1 MHPTEDCELAGQSE
15 TPGRRHVLTV
25 DLQDYYSAA
34 PVRRWVP
41 HDTWYRF
48 EWRVAAS
55 TQRTLEIL
63 DRHGARATFFIP
75 GYIAERIPDLVADIS
90 RRGHE
95 VASSGYSHRSVWE
108 LGREAFRDD
117 VRRARELLEDVTGRR
132 VLGFRMPQRWLRSD
146 DLWVFEVLEEAGY
159 RYDSSVRPL
168 VKGFRSQT
176 WQRKLLELGA
186 EGRSFYEVPVS
197 SVSLLGIQLP
207 VGGGGSL
214 RLLPEF
220 WMRSAVAG
228 WVERQRDPY
237 VMYFRTWELDP
248 DQPRIS
254 LLPLGARVRQYAR
267 LDRMPEL
274 LGEYLGS
281 YRFTSVAAYYEA
293 ATVLPRRALPQNVAG
308 PPRAVASDHPS
319 HPAAAGVPIAA
330 TIVVPCFNETQSLGY
345 LRNTLRSV
353 AQTYRGTIDFA
364 YVFVDDCSTDGT
376 WTMLQSLFGSDPAC
390 RLVRHEVN
398 KGIAGTIRTGI
409 EHARTDVVCS
419 IDCDCTYDP
428 HELGR
433 MIPLLVDGVHLVT
446 ASPYHPDGR
455 VRNIPGWRLFLSKS
469 LSRLYRVV
477 LHQQLFTYTSCFR
490 VYRRASAAAVDV
502 QRPGFLG
509 IAELIARLD
518 LEGGRVVEYPT
529 TLESRV
535 LGRSKMK
542 IAKTILGHVGLL
554 SDLVRVRL
562 LGRGHSAP
570 AKASL

>member
-1 MHPTEDCELAGQSE
+1 MHSTEDREVASLGES
-15 TPGRRHVLTV
+15 PGRQHVLTV

-34 PVRRWVP
+34 PLRRWVP

-55 TQRTLEIL
+55 THRTLEIL
-63 DRHGARATFFIP
+63 DRHAARATFFVP
-75 GYIAERIPDLVADIS
+75 GYIAERLPDLVADIA

-108 LGREAFRDD
+108 LGREPFRAD
-117 VRRARELLEDVTGRR
+117 VRRARELLEDITGRR

-159 RYDSSVRPL
+159 IYDSSIRPL
-168 VKGFRSQT
+168 VRGFRSQT
-176 WQRKLLELGA
+176 WQQKLLELGA

-207 VGGGGSL
+207 VGGGGGL

-254 LLPLGARVRQYAR
+254 LAPLGARVRQYAR

-274 LGEYLGS
+274 LGQYLTS
-281 YRFTSVAAYYEA
+281 YRFTSVAAYYQA
-293 ATVLPRRALPQNVAG
+293 ATAFPRRALPQNVTG
-308 PPRAVASDHPS
+308 SPGAVASGLPS
-319 HPAAAGVPIAA
+319 EPAAAPIAA

-353 AQTYRGTIDFA
+353 AQTYRGSIDFS

-376 WTMLQSLFGSDPAC
+376 WAMLHSLFASDPAC
-390 RLVRHEVN
+390 RFVRHEVN
-398 KGIAGTIRTGI
+398 QGIAGTIRTGI
-409 EHARTDVVCS
+409 EHARTEVVCS

-433 MIPLLVDGVHLVT
+433 MIPLLAEGVQLVT
-446 ASPYHPDGR
+446 ASPYHPDGM
-455 VRNIPGWRLFLSKS
+455 VRNVPGWRLFLSKS
-469 LSRLYRVV
+469 LSRLYRIV

-490 VYRRASAAAVDV
+490 VYRRASATAVDV
-502 QRPGFLG
+502 KHPGFLG

-518 LEGGRVVEYPT
+518 LEGVRVVEYPT

-535 LGRSKMK
+535 LGRSKMQVT
-542 IAKTILGHVGLL
+542 KTILGHVGLL
-554 SDLVRVRL
+554 ADLVRLRL
-562 LGRGHSAP
+562 FRRGHPAP
-570 AKASL
+570 AKATL

>member
-1 MHPTEDCELAGQSE
+1 MHQTDPEGSAQPKARE
-15 TPGRRHVLTV
+15 RFHVLTV

-34 PVRRWVP
+34 PVRPWVP

-63 DRHGARATFFIP
+63 ERHQAQATFFVP
-75 GYIAERIPDLVADIS
+75 GYIAERVPDLIAEIA

-95 VASSGYSHRSVWE
+95 VASSGYSHRSIWE
-108 LGREAFRDD
+108 LGREPFRDD
-117 VRRARELLEDVTGRR
+117 ARRGRELLEDITGRR
-132 VLGFRMPQRWLRSD
+132 VLGFRMPQRWLGID

-159 RYDSSVRPL
+159 RYDSSIRPL
-168 VKGFRSQT
+168 VRGFRRQA
-176 WQRKLLELGA
+176 WERQLLELGA
-186 EGRSFYEVPVS
+186 RGRSFYEVPVS

-228 WVERQRDPY
+228 WVERQSDPY

-248 DQPRIS
+248 DQPRIG
-254 LLPLGARVRQYAR
+254 LAPLGARVRQYAR

-274 LGEYLGS
+274 LSAYLAG
-281 YRFTSVAAYYEA
+281 YRFTSIGSYYG
-293 ATVLPRRALPQNVAG
+293 LNSALPLHAPVE
-308 PPRAVASDHPS
+308 RE
-319 HPAAAGVPIAA
+319 PAARILAPEHAEPSAPAGHRIAA
-330 TIVVPCFNETQSLGY
+330 TIVVPCFNESQSLGY
-345 LRNTLRSV
+345 LRNTLESV
-353 AQTYRGTIDFA
+353 SRTYRDTIDFSF
-364 YVFVDDCSTDGT
+364 VFVDDCSTDET
-376 WTMLQSLFGSDPAC
+376 WATLHQLFGDNPAC
-390 RLVRHEVN
+390 TLVQHQVN
-398 KGIAGTIRTGI
+398 QGIAGTIRTGI
-409 EHARTDVVCS
+409 EHAHTDVVCS

-433 MIPLLVDGVHLVT
+433 MIPLLAEDVQLVT
-446 ASPYHPDGR
+446 ASPYHPDGK
-455 VRNIPGWRLFLSKS
+455 VRNVPGWRLFLSKS
-469 LSRLYRVV
+469 LSRLYRIV

-490 VYRRASAAAVDV
+490 VYRKSTAVAVDV

-509 IAELIARLD
+509 IAELLARVDLD
-518 LEGGRVVEYPT
+518 GGRVIEYPT

-542 IAKTILGHVGLL
+542 VVRTVLGHVGLL
-554 SDLVRVRL
+554 TDILRLRV
-562 LGRGHSAP
+562 LGRAAP
-570 AKASL
+570 AKAGL